1 MDDGIPHSLEKAAA
15 MGKLAACCG
24 TSQQQVMR
32 EPASHFLRLLGMCHA
47 MKSSS
52 AMYESAP
59 FSTS

>member
-1 MDDGIPHSLEKAAA
+1 VDDGIPHSLEEAAA

-52 AMYESAP
+52 AMY
-59 FSTS
+59 

>member
-32 EPASHFLRLLGMCHA
+32 EPASHFLRLLGMCLA
-47 MKSSS
+47 MRMFFCHVRECTIK
-52 AMYESAP
+52 Y
-59 FSTS
+59 